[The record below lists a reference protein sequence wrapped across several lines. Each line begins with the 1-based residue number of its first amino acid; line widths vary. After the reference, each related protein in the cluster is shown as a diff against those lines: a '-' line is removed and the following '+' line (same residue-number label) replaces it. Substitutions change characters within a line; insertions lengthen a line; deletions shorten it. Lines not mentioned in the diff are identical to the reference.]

1 MTELRNSAA
10 GLCACQV
17 CNEAGCALPR
27 WASLRVVNAS
37 KTSRGPRCRA
47 STCSMFEL
55 SVTGPTGC
63 NASDASDT
71 VDLWV
76 NLAPLAVLPDA
87 TYLLSDAQPAPVLDA
102 GLSYDPDG
110 EVVSATWR
118 LGRAARRDDQAA
130 GLAARGA
137 GRRRP
142 RLRPPAIKPDRQSSS
157 QMVTV
162 RGLRAAFLAPALPLA
177 APCVLGNCF
186 PHALSAGRDALLGRE
201 RASQQAGRGAALG
214 RAAAGAGRRRGT
226 SAARAPRAAADGRAA
241 PWSRAVQSSAAP
253 TERPP
258 LPSRAA
264 PARLAS

>member
-17 CNEAGCALPR
+17 CNEASCALPR
-27 WASLRVVNAS
+27 WASLRVVNAP

-47 STCSMFEL
+47 STCSMLEL

-63 NASDASDT
+63 NASDT

-87 TYLLSDAQPAPVLDA
+87 TYLLSDAQPAPVLFA

-110 EVVSATWR
+110 EVASATWR

-130 GLAARGA
+130 GPAARGA

-142 RLRPPAIKPDRQSSS
+142 RLRPPAIKPDRH
-157 QMVTV
+157 VV
-162 RGLRAAFLAPALPLA
+162 LADGDGPRAARCLPCAALPLA

-186 PHALSAGRDALLGRE
+186 PHALREGRDTLLGRE
-201 RASQQAGRGAALG
+201 RASHRPPVEPQQAQAGGAGRALRGRRALLPTDGPRRGAAQCSHQPRPPKDLLSH
-214 RAAAGAGRRRGT
+214 RAPRRRG
-226 SAARAPRAAADGRAA
+226 
-241 PWSRAVQSSAAP
+241 
-253 TERPP
+253 
-258 LPSRAA
+258 
-264 PARLAS
+264 